1 MIRNSAWLRP
11 STLNCSW
18 SFTDT
23 MQPTRQML
31 SDMAFFEEVERGTG
45 VYVVV
50 YDQGKPSEI
59 CFAGYSFD

>member
-1 MIRNSAWLRP
+1 
-11 STLNCSW
+11 
-18 SFTDT
+18 
-23 MQPTRQML
+23 ML